1 MYTHTHAHL
10 EVKDFCVLRKEATNS
25 AIRIRQASEEETAEK
40 ERERERDKAHYHKR
54 KSERETH
61 GPRAS
66 SSCG

>member
-10 EVKDFCVLRKEATNS
+10 EVKDFCVPRKEATNS

-40 ERERERDKAHYHKR
+40 ERERERDKAHYQR
-54 KSERETH
+54 KSERERH